1 MKILGNS
8 DGSDFL
14 KGYDPQ
20 PLKGSKTQLLIK
32 HKMNRQ
38 KLYNQCTTLIFKSPK
53 GDLGGFR
60 LFVLLIP
67 FCLVLSTVFAV
78 DETLANGI
86 VSAKYF
92 WFYGAMGI
100 TTLASLLV
108 YGCRRTACKFYPVDF
123 LLLLFTGYVLAVN
136 YFDSGNTFSTK
147 WILLVQLLLLFI
159 YFRIA
164 LQDKTIRFYIT
175 VFFIFT
181 GLVEAVWG
189 LRQLYGFTPSYHNL
203 FKLTGSF
210 FNSGPYS
217 GYVVVVAPLALY
229 AMLKDG
235 IVFKRK
241 FFIGFLPHYVR
252 FTISILAFTGVVLV
266 LPATMSRAAWIAA
279 LVGCGFVLSLYYLQ
293 KKQVSDYLIRQ
304 RKKAVLFLCIG
315 VVLTACGAVCIY
327 QLKKN
332 SADGRAL
339 IWKTTMK
346 MIPKHPMGVGLGHFS
361 GTYGEKQAAY
371 FASGNFSDQEE
382 LVAGNPEYAFNEYL
396 QIIAEFGV
404 VPALIL
410 FAAFIALI
418 YVGIKRKA
426 IAETGGL
433 ISLLVFASMSYPF
446 NLLPFLIVLVFLMA
460 SILTQKQAV
469 RAKGFTEKSIVLPW
483 QAVLMLLSAAVIIL
497 SATLYQRYPTY
508 NAYKEWNN
516 LKMIGSADAYPEMKN
531 DYEKLYPY
539 LSDQTLFLF
548 EYAQC
553 LNKAGEYAKSNQVLE
568 QAIKIS
574 CDPMLYNI
582 IGKNYQ
588 SFKNYQLAEQNFL
601 MASHIVPS
609 RIYPYYLLANLYTES
624 GNTRK
629 AMLMAQMVLEKEP
642 KVQSTAV
649 NEMREKMWVLIKK
662 TNKNLQTIE

>member
-1 MKILGNS
+1 MLIQKTIMKKIS
-8 DGSDFL
+8 SII
-14 KGYDPQ
+14 Q
-20 PLKGSKTQLLIK
+20 I
-32 HKMNRQ
+32 H
-38 KLYNQCTTLIFKSPK
+38 
-53 GDLGGFR
+53 
-60 LFVLLIP
+60 VLLIP
-67 FCLVLSTVFAV
+67 FCLVLSTVFAA

-100 TTLASLLV
+100 TALVSLLV
-108 YGCRRTACKFYPVDF
+108 CGCRRTASKFYAVDF
-123 LLLLFTGYVLAVN
+123 LLFLFTCYVLVVN

-147 WILLVQLLLLFI
+147 WVLLVQLLLLFF

-164 LQDKTIRFYIT
+164 LQDKTLRFYLS

-189 LRQLYGFTPSYHNL
+189 LMQLYGFIPSYHNL

-217 GYVVVVAPLALY
+217 GYIMVVAPLALC
-229 AMLKDG
+229 AMLKDA

-241 FFIGFLPHYVR
+241 FFIGFLPHYLR
-252 FTISILAFTGVVLV
+252 FTVSILAFIGVVLV

-279 LVGCGFVLSLYYLQ
+279 IVGCGFVLSLHYLQ
-293 KKQVSDYLIRQ
+293 KTHFRAYLIRQ
-304 RKKAVLFLCIG
+304 RKRVILFLSIG
-315 VVLTACGAVCIY
+315 VVLAVCGGAGIY

-339 IWKTTMK
+339 IWKTTLK
-346 MIPKHPMGVGLGHFS
+346 MVPKHPMGVGLGHFS
-361 GTYGEKQAAY
+361 GAYGEEQAAY
-371 FASGNFSDQEE
+371 FATGKYSNQEE
-382 LVAGNPEYAFNEYL
+382 LVAGNPDYAFNEYL
-396 QIIAEFGV
+396 QIITEFGV
-404 VPALIL
+404 VAAVVFFISFIL
-410 FAAFIALI
+410 LI
-418 YVGIKRKA
+418 YLGIKRKA
-426 IAETGGL
+426 IAVTGGL

-446 NLLPFLIVLVFLMA
+446 NLLPFLIVLVFLIA
-460 SILTQKQAV
+460 LILTQKQAV
-469 RAKGFTEKSIVLPW
+469 RAKGFTEKSVVLHW
-483 QAVLMLLSAAVIIL
+483 QAVLFLLIAAVIIL

-516 LKMIGSADAYPEMKN
+516 LKMMGSADAYSETKN

-539 LSDQTLFLF
+539 LSDQTPFLF

-553 LNKAGEYAKSNQVLE
+553 LNKAGEYAKSNQVLA

-588 SFKNYQLAEQNFL
+588 SLKNYQLAEQNFL
-601 MASHIVPS
+601 LASRIVPN
-609 RIYPYYLLANLYTES
+609 RIYPYYLLANLYAES
-624 GNTRK
+624 GNTQQ
-629 AMLMAQMVLEKEP
+629 AMFMAQKVLKKEP

-649 NEMREKMWVLIKK
+649 NEMREKMRALMKGK
-662 TNKNLQTIE
+662 GKSELSQN

>member
-1 MKILGNS
+1 MKNIS
-8 DGSDFL
+8 SII
-14 KGYDPQ
+14 Q
-20 PLKGSKTQLLIK
+20 I
-32 HKMNRQ
+32 H
-38 KLYNQCTTLIFKSPK
+38 
-53 GDLGGFR
+53 
-60 LFVLLIP
+60 VLLIP

-78 DETLANGI
+78 DETLANGV
-86 VSAKYF
+86 VSAKYLL
-92 WFYGAMGI
+92 FYGAMGI
-100 TTLASLLV
+100 TALISLLV
-108 YGCRRTACKFYPVDF
+108 YGCMRTASKYYPVDF
-123 LLLLFTGYVLAVN
+123 LLLLFTVFVLTAN
-136 YFDSGNTFSTK
+136 YFIFRNPVTTK
-147 WILLVQLLLLFI
+147 WILLVQLLLLFF
-159 YFRIA
+159 YFRVA
-164 LQDKTIRFYIT
+164 LQNKTLRFYIS

-189 LRQLYGFTPSYHNL
+189 LMQLYGFIPSNHVL

-217 GYVVVVAPLALY
+217 GYVMIVAPLALY
-229 AMLKDG
+229 AMLRDA

-241 FFIGFLPHYVR
+241 FFIGFLLHYVR
-252 FTISILAFTGVVLV
+252 FTVSILAFIGVVLV

-279 LVGCGFVLSLYYLQ
+279 IVGCGFVVSLYYLQ
-293 KKQVSDYLIRQ
+293 KTHVRNYLILQ
-304 RKKAVLFLCIG
+304 RKKVILFLCIG
-315 VVLTACGAVCIY
+315 IVLAACGAVGIY

-361 GTYGEKQAAY
+361 GAYGEEQAAY
-371 FASGNFSDQEE
+371 FASGNASALEE

-410 FAAFIALI
+410 FAAFIAII
-418 YVGIKRKA
+418 YMGIKRKA

-460 SILTQKQAV
+460 LILTQKQAV
-469 RAKGFTEKSIVLPW
+469 RVKGFTEKSVVLHW
-483 QAVLMLLSAAVIIL
+483 QAVLFLFIAAVIIL

-516 LKMIGSADAYPEMKN
+516 LKMMGNADAYPEMKN

-539 LSDQTLFLF
+539 LSDQTPFLF

-553 LNKAGEYAKSNQVLE
+553 LNKSGEYAKSNQVLA

-582 IGKNYQ
+582 MGKNYQ
-588 SFKNYQLAEQNFL
+588 DLKKYQLAEQNFL
-601 MASHIVPS
+601 LASRIVPS
-609 RIYPYYLLANLYTES
+609 RIYPYYLLANLYAES
-624 GNTRK
+624 GNTQQ
-629 AMLMAQMVLEKEP
+629 AMFMAQKVLEKEP
-642 KVQSTAV
+642 KVQSTAI
-649 NEMREKMWVLIKK
+649 NEMREKMRGLIKK

>member
-1 MKILGNS
+1 MKS
-8 DGSDFL
+8 STS
-14 KGYDPQ
+14 
-20 PLKGSKTQLLIK
+20 PLFSRRGVG
-32 HKMNRQ
+32 
-38 KLYNQCTTLIFKSPK
+38 
-53 GDLGGFR
+53 GDVRSFFC

-78 DETLANGI
+78 DETLANGV

-100 TTLASLLV
+100 TALVSLLV
-108 YGCRRTACKFYPVDF
+108 YRCRRAACKFYPVDF
-123 LLLLFTGYVLAVN
+123 LLLLFTVIGLTSN
-136 YFDSGNTFSTK
+136 YFIFSNPITTK
-147 WILLVQLLLLFI
+147 WILLVQLLLLFF

-164 LQDKTIRFYIT
+164 LQDKTLRFYLT

-189 LRQLYGFTPSYHNL
+189 LRQLYGFIPSYHNL

-217 GYVVVVAPLALY
+217 GYVVVVAPLALHE
-229 AMLKDG
+229 MLKDAV
-235 IVFKRK
+235 VFKRK

-252 FTISILAFTGVVLV
+252 FTVSILAFTSVVLI

-293 KKQVSDYLIRQ
+293 KTRVRDYLIQQ
-304 RKKAVLFLCIG
+304 RKKVILFLCIG
-315 VVLTACGAVCIY
+315 AVLLVCGAVGIY

-339 IWKTTMK
+339 IWKTTLK
-346 MIPKHPMGVGLGHFS
+346 MVPKHPMGVGLGQFS
-361 GTYGEKQAAY
+361 GAYGEEQATY
-371 FASGNFSDQEE
+371 FAAGKYSDQEE

-396 QIIAEFGV
+396 QILAEFGV
-404 VPALIL
+404 VPALVL
-410 FAAFIALI
+410 FAAFILLI
-418 YVGIKRKA
+418 YMGIKRKA
-426 IAETGGL
+426 IAEIGGL

-446 NLLPFLIVLVFLMA
+446 NLLPFLIVLVFLIA
-460 SILTQKQAV
+460 LILTQKQAV
-469 RAKGFTEKSIVLPW
+469 RIKGFTEKSVILRW
-483 QAVLMLLSAAVIIL
+483 QAVLTLLTLTVIIL
-497 SATLYQRYPTY
+497 FATLYQRYPTY

-516 LKMIGSADAYPEMKN
+516 LKMVGSADAYPEMKN
-531 DYEKLYPY
+531 DYAKLYPY
-539 LSDQTLFLF
+539 LSDQTPFLF

-553 LNKAGEYAKSNQVLE
+553 LNKAGEYEKSNQVLA

-574 CDPMLYNI
+574 CDPMLYNVM
-582 IGKNYQ
+582 GKNYQ
-588 SFKNYQLAEQNFL
+588 GLKKYQLAEQNFL
-601 MASHIVPS
+601 LASHIILS

-629 AMLMAQMVLEKEP
+629 AMLMAQKVLKKEP

-649 NEMREKMWVLIKK
+649 NEMREKMRVLIKK

>member
-1 MKILGNS
+1 M
-8 DGSDFL
+8 
-14 KGYDPQ
+14 
-20 PLKGSKTQLLIK
+20 QLLIK
-32 HKMNRQ
+32 YKMYQQNIYKQ
-38 KLYNQCTTLIFKSPK
+38 YTTLIFKSPK

-78 DETLANGI
+78 DETLASGI

-92 WFYGAMGI
+92 WFYGAMGF
-100 TTLASLLV
+100 TALVSLLV
-108 YGCRRTACKFYPVDF
+108 YRCRRAACKFYPADV
-123 LLLLFTGYVLAVN
+123 LLALFTCFLLAVN

-147 WILLVQLLLLFI
+147 WVLLVMLLLLFF
-159 YFRIA
+159 YFRVA
-164 LQDKTIRFYIT
+164 LQNKTLRFYISA
-175 VFFIFT
+175 FFVFT
-181 GLVEAVWG
+181 GLLEAVWG

-217 GYVVVVAPLALY
+217 GYIAVVAPLALH
-229 AMLKDG
+229 AILKDA

-241 FFIGFLPHYVR
+241 FYIGFLLHYLR
-252 FTISILAFTGVVLV
+252 FTLSILTFTSAILV

-279 LVGCGFVLSLYYLQ
+279 TVGCAFVLLLYYLQ
-293 KKQVSDYLIRQ
+293 KTHVRAYLIRQ
-304 RKKAVLFLCIG
+304 RKSVILFLCIG
-315 VVLTACGAVCIY
+315 VVLLACGTVGIY

-339 IWKTTMK
+339 IWKTTLK
-346 MIPKHPMGVGLGHFS
+346 MVPKHPMGVGLGHFS
-361 GTYGEKQAAY
+361 GAYGEEQAAY
-371 FASGNFSDQEE
+371 FASGKYSKQEE

-396 QIIAEFGV
+396 QIITEFGV
-404 VPALIL
+404 VALVL

-418 YVGIKRKA
+418 YMGIKRKA

-460 SILTQKQAV
+460 LILTQRQAV
-469 RAKGFTEKSIVLPW
+469 RVEGFTEKNVVLPW
-483 QAVLMLLSAAVIIL
+483 QAVLMLLTVAVVIL
-497 SATLYQRYPTY
+497 FATLYQRYPTY

-516 LKMIGSADAYPEMKN
+516 LKMMGNTDAYPQMKN

-539 LSDQTLFLF
+539 LSDQTSFLF

-553 LNKAGEYAKSNQVLE
+553 LNKAGEYEKSNQVLA

-588 SFKNYQLAEQNFL
+588 GLKNYQLAEQNFL
-601 MASHIVPS
+601 LASRVVPS

-629 AMLMAQMVLEKEP
+629 AMLMAQKVLKKEP

-649 NEMREKMWVLIKK
+649 NEMREKMRVLIKK

>member
-1 MKILGNS
+1 MKS
-8 DGSDFL
+8 CTS
-14 KGYDPQ
+14 
-20 PLKGSKTQLLIK
+20 PLSSRRGVGGEVWS
-32 HKMNRQ
+32 
-38 KLYNQCTTLIFKSPK
+38 IFV
-53 GDLGGFR
+53 

-67 FCLVLSTVFAV
+67 VCLVLSTVFAV
-78 DETLANGI
+78 DETLANGV

-100 TTLASLLV
+100 IALVSLMM
-108 YGCRRTACKFYPVDF
+108 YGCRRTACKFYLVDF

-241 FFIGFLPHYVR
+241 FYIGFLPHYLR
-252 FTISILAFTGVVLV
+252 FTVSILAFSGVVLV

-279 LVGCGFVLSLYYLQ
+279 TVGCGFVLSLYYLQ
-293 KKQVSDYLIRQ
+293 KKHVKDYLIRQ
-304 RKKAVLFLCIG
+304 RKKVIIFLCIG
-315 VVLTACGAVCIY
+315 VVLLACGAAGIY

-346 MIPKHPMGVGLGHFS
+346 MIPKHPMGVGLGQFS
-361 GTYGEKQAAY
+361 GVYGEEQAAY
-371 FASGNFSDQEE
+371 FASGNASAQEE

-404 VPALIL
+404 LPALIL

-418 YVGIKRKA
+418 YMGIKRKA
-426 IAETGGL
+426 IAATGGL

-460 SILTQKQAV
+460 LILTQKQAV
-469 RAKGFTEKSIVLPW
+469 RVKALTEKSVVLPW
-483 QAVLMLLSAAVIIL
+483 QAILMLLTAAGIIL
-497 SATLYQRYPTY
+497 FATLYQRYPTY

-516 LKMIGSADAYPEMKN
+516 LKMMGSADAYPEMKN

-539 LSDQTLFLF
+539 LSDQTPFLF

-553 LNKAGEYAKSNQVLE
+553 LNKAGEYEKSIQVLA

-582 IGKNYQ
+582 MGKNYQ
-588 SFKNYQLAEQNFL
+588 GLKKYQLAEQNFL
-601 MASHIVPS
+601 LASRIVPS
-609 RIYPYYLLANLYTES
+609 RIYPYYLLANLYAES
-624 GNTRK
+624 GN
-629 AMLMAQMVLEKEP
+629 AQQALLMAQKVLKKEP

-649 NEMREKMWVLIKK
+649 NEMREKMRGLIKRK
-662 TNKNLQTIE
+662 GKSELSQN

>member
-1 MKILGNS
+1 MIIPNNLR
-8 DGSDFL
+8 
-14 KGYDPQ
+14 
-20 PLKGSKTQLLIK
+20 T
-32 HKMNRQ
+32 
-38 KLYNQCTTLIFKSPK
+38 FKSSTFPHSTRK
-53 GDLGGFR
+53 GAGGEVVVGVWNVFL

-92 WFYGAMGI
+92 WFYGAMGF
-100 TTLASLLV
+100 TALVSLLV

-123 LLLLFTGYVLAVN
+123 LLLLFTVFALTAN
-136 YFDSGNTFSTK
+136 SIIFSNPITTK

-159 YFRIA
+159 YFRVA
-164 LQDKTIRFYIT
+164 LQDKTLRFYIT

-189 LRQLYGFTPSYHNL
+189 LMQLYGFLPSYHNL

-217 GYVVVVAPLALY
+217 GYIVVVVPLALY
-229 AMLKDG
+229 AMLKDAV
-235 IVFKRK
+235 VFKRK
-241 FFIGFLPHYVR
+241 FFIGFLPHYIR
-252 FTISILAFTGVVLV
+252 FTVSLLAFTGVVLV
-266 LPATMSRAAWIAA
+266 LPATLSRAAWIAA
-279 LVGCGFVLSLYYLQ
+279 LVGCGFVVSLYYLKKALVRDYLNRQQ
-293 KKQVSDYLIRQ
+293 KKVI
-304 RKKAVLFLCIG
+304 LFLSIG
-315 VVLTACGAVCIY
+315 VVLAACGAVGIY
-327 QLKKN
+327 QLKRN

-339 IWKTTMK
+339 IWKTSLK
-346 MIPKHPMGVGLGHFS
+346 VIAKHPLGVGLGQFS
-361 GTYGEKQAAY
+361 GAYGEEQAAY
-371 FASGNFSDQEE
+371 FASGKYSDQEE

-404 VPALIL
+404 VAALII
-410 FAAFIALI
+410 FSTFILLI
-418 YVGIKRKA
+418 YMGIKRKA

-460 SILTQKQAV
+460 LILTQKQAV
-469 RAKGFTEKSIVLPW
+469 RAKGFTEKSVVLHW
-483 QAVLMLLSAAVIIL
+483 QAVLFLLIAAVIIL

-516 LKMIGSADAYPEMKN
+516 LKMMGSADAYSETKN

-539 LSDQTLFLF
+539 LSDQTPFLF

-553 LNKAGEYAKSNQVLE
+553 LNKAGEYAKSNQVLA

-588 SFKNYQLAEQNFL
+588 GLKNYQLSEQNFL
-601 MASHIVPS
+601 LASRIVPS
-609 RIYPYYLLANLYTES
+609 RIYPYYLLANLYAES
-624 GNTRK
+624 GN
-629 AMLMAQMVLEKEP
+629 AEQAILMAQKVLKKEP
-642 KVQSTAV
+642 KVQSTAI
-649 NEMREKMWVLIKK
+649 NEMREKMRGLIKGK
-662 TNKNLQTIE
+662 GKSKLSQNRKVYSLEYPVKF

>member
-1 MKILGNS
+1 MNFPLMIKIKRP
-8 DGSDFL
+8 FL
-14 KGYDPQ
+14 
-20 PLKGSKTQLLIK
+20 SAN
-32 HKMNRQ
+32 HRNR
-38 KLYNQCTTLIFKSPK
+38 IFKSPFLLPSPQ
-53 GDLGGFR
+53 GEGLGVRF
-60 LFVLLIP
+60 LS

-78 DETLANGI
+78 DETLANGV

-100 TTLASLLV
+100 TTLTSLLV
-108 YGCRRTACKFYPVDF
+108 YGCRRTASKFYAVDF
-123 LLLLFTGYVLAVN
+123 LFFLFTCYVLVVN

-147 WILLVQLLLLFI
+147 WVLLVQLLLLFI
-159 YFRIA
+159 YFRVA
-164 LQDKTIRFYIT
+164 LQDKTLRFYLT

-189 LRQLYGFTPSYHNL
+189 LRQLYGFIPSYHNL

-229 AMLKDG
+229 TMLKDAV
-235 IVFKRK
+235 VFKRK
-241 FFIGFLPHYVR
+241 FFIGFLPYYVR
-252 FTISILAFTGVVLV
+252 FTVSILAFTGVVLV

-279 LVGCGFVLSLYYLQ
+279 LVGCGFVLSQYYLQ
-293 KKQVSDYLIRQ
+293 KKHVKDYLIRQ
-304 RKKAVLFLCIG
+304 RKIVILFLCIS
-315 VVLTACGAVCIY
+315 VVLLACGAVGIY

-346 MIPKHPMGVGLGHFS
+346 MIPKHPMGVGLGQFP
-361 GTYGEKQAAY
+361 AAY
-371 FASGNFSDQEE
+371 GKEQAVYFATGNASAQEE
-382 LVAGNPEYAFNEYL
+382 LVAGNPDYAFNEYL

-404 VPALIL
+404 VAALII
-410 FAAFIALI
+410 FATFILLI
-418 YVGIKRKA
+418 YMGIKRKA

-483 QAVLMLLSAAVIIL
+483 QAVLMLLTAAVIIL
-497 SATLYQRYPTY
+497 CATLYQRYPTY

-516 LKMIGSADAYPEMKN
+516 LKMLGSADAYPEMKN

-539 LSDQTLFLF
+539 LSDQIPFLF

-553 LNKAGEYAKSNQVLE
+553 LSKAGEYEKSNHVLE

-574 CDPMLYNI
+574 CDPMLYNVM
-582 IGKNYQ
+582 GKNYQ
-588 SFKNYQLAEQNFL
+588 SLKNYQLSEQNFL
-601 MASHIVPS
+601 LASRIVPS
-609 RIYPYYLLANLYTES
+609 RIYPYYLLANLYAES
-624 GNTRK
+624 GNTQQ
-629 AMLMAQMVLEKEP
+629 AMFMAQKVLKKEP

-649 NEMREKMWVLIKK
+649 NEMREKMRVLIKGNGK
-662 TNKNLQTIE
+662 SELNQN

>member
-1 MKILGNS
+1 MLFQKTIMKIIS
-8 DGSDFL
+8 SII
-14 KGYDPQ
+14 Q
-20 PLKGSKTQLLIK
+20 I
-32 HKMNRQ
+32 H
-38 KLYNQCTTLIFKSPK
+38 
-53 GDLGGFR
+53 
-60 LFVLLIP
+60 VLLIP

-78 DETLANGI
+78 GETLANDV
-86 VSAKYF
+86 VSSKYF
-92 WFYGAMGI
+92 WFYVAMGI
-100 TTLASLLV
+100 TALVSLFV
-108 YGCRRTACKFYPVDF
+108 YGCRRAARKFYPVDF
-123 LLLLFTGYVLAVN
+123 LLLLFTVIGLTSN
-136 YFDSGNTFSTK
+136 YFIFRTPITTK

-164 LQDKTIRFYIT
+164 LQDKTLRFYLT

-217 GYVVVVAPLALY
+217 GYVVIVAPLALY
-229 AMLKDG
+229 TMLKDAV
-235 IVFKRK
+235 VFKRK

-315 VVLTACGAVCIY
+315 VVLLACGAVGIY

-339 IWKTTMK
+339 IWKTTLK
-346 MIPKHPMGVGLGHFS
+346 MVPKHPVGVGLGQFS
-361 GTYGEKQAAY
+361 GAYGKEQAAY
-371 FASGNFSDQEE
+371 FASGKYSDQEE
-382 LVAGNPEYAFNEYL
+382 LVAGNPDYAFNEYL

-404 VPALIL
+404 VAALVL
-410 FAAFIALI
+410 FTAFVVLV
-418 YVGIKRKA
+418 YMGIKRKA

-460 SILTQKQAV
+460 LILTQKQAV
-469 RAKGFTEKSIVLPW
+469 RAKGFTEKSIVLRW
-483 QAVLMLLSAAVIIL
+483 QAVLFLLIAAIIIL
-497 SATLYQRYPTY
+497 FATLYQRYPTY

-516 LKMIGSADAYPEMKN
+516 LKMMGGADAYPEMNK
-531 DYEKLYPY
+531 DYGKLYPY
-539 LSDQTLFLF
+539 LSDQTPFLF

-553 LNKAGEYAKSNQVLE
+553 LNKVGEYTKSNQVLE

-582 IGKNYQ
+582 MGKNYQ
-588 SFKNYQLAEQNFL
+588 GLKKYQLAEQNFL
-601 MASHIVPS
+601 LASRIVPS
-609 RIYPYYLLANLYTES
+609 RIYPYYLLANLYAES
-624 GNTRK
+624 GNDQQ
-629 AMLMAQMVLEKEP
+629 ALLMAQKVLKKEP

-649 NEMREKMWVLIKK
+649 NEIREKMRGLIKGK
-662 TNKNLQTIE
+662 GKSELSQNRKVY

>member
-1 MKILGNS
+1 MIIPNNLR
-8 DGSDFL
+8 
-14 KGYDPQ
+14 
-20 PLKGSKTQLLIK
+20 T
-32 HKMNRQ
+32 
-38 KLYNQCTTLIFKSPK
+38 FKSSTFPHSTRK
-53 GDLGGFR
+53 GAGGEVVVGVWNVFL

-92 WFYGAMGI
+92 WFYGAMGF
-100 TTLASLLV
+100 TALVSLLV

-123 LLLLFTGYVLAVN
+123 LLLLFTVFALTAN
-136 YFDSGNTFSTK
+136 SIIFSNPITTK

-159 YFRIA
+159 YFRVA
-164 LQDKTIRFYIT
+164 LQDKTLRFYIT

-189 LRQLYGFTPSYHNL
+189 LMQLYGFLPSYHNL

-217 GYVVVVAPLALY
+217 GYIVVVVPLALY
-229 AMLKDG
+229 AMLKDAV
-235 IVFKRK
+235 VFKRK
-241 FFIGFLPHYVR
+241 FFIGFLPHYIR
-252 FTISILAFTGVVLV
+252 FTVSLLAFTGVVLV
-266 LPATMSRAAWIAA
+266 LPATLSRAAWIAA
-279 LVGCGFVLSLYYLQ
+279 LVGCGFVVSLYYLKKALVRDYLNRQQ
-293 KKQVSDYLIRQ
+293 KKVI
-304 RKKAVLFLCIG
+304 LFLSIG
-315 VVLTACGAVCIY
+315 VVLAACGAVGIY
-327 QLKKN
+327 QLKRN

-339 IWKTTMK
+339 IWKTSLK
-346 MIPKHPMGVGLGHFS
+346 VIAKHPLGVGLGQFS
-361 GTYGEKQAAY
+361 GAYGEEQAAY
-371 FASGNFSDQEE
+371 FASGKYSDQEE

-404 VPALIL
+404 VAALII
-410 FAAFIALI
+410 FSTFILLI
-418 YVGIKRKA
+418 YMGIKRKA

-460 SILTQKQAV
+460 LILTQKQAV
-469 RAKGFTEKSIVLPW
+469 RAKGFTEKSVVLHW
-483 QAVLMLLSAAVIIL
+483 QAVLFLLIAAVIIL

-516 LKMIGSADAYPEMKN
+516 LKMMGSADAYPEMKN

-539 LSDQTLFLF
+539 LSDQTPFLF

-553 LNKAGEYAKSNQVLE
+553 LNKAGEYAKSNQVLA

-582 IGKNYQ
+582 MGKNYQ
-588 SFKNYQLAEQNFL
+588 GLKNYQLSEQNFL
-601 MASHIVPS
+601 LASRIVPS
-609 RIYPYYLLANLYTES
+609 RIYPYYLLANLYAES
-624 GNTRK
+624 GN
-629 AMLMAQMVLEKEP
+629 AQQAILMAQKVLKKEP

-649 NEMREKMWVLIKK
+649 NEMREKMRALIKGK
-662 TNKNLQTIE
+662 EKSVLNQN

>member
-1 MKILGNS
+1 LR
-8 DGSDFL
+8 DF
-14 KGYDPQ
+14 
-20 PLKGSKTQLLIK
+20 KTQLLIK
-32 HKMNRQ
+32 HKMYQQ
-38 KLYNQCTTLIFKSPK
+38 KLYKQYTTLIFKSPK

-60 LFVLLIP
+60 LFALLIP

-78 DETLANGI
+78 DETLANGV

-92 WFYGAMGI
+92 WYYGAMGV
-100 TTLASLLV
+100 TALVSLLV
-108 YGCRRTACKFYPVDF
+108 YGCRRTACKLYPVDS

-136 YFDSGNTFSTK
+136 YFNSGNTFSSK

-164 LQDKTIRFYIT
+164 LQDKTLRFYLR
-175 VFFIFT
+175 FYFIFT

-189 LRQLYGFTPSYHNL
+189 LMQLYGLTSSNHTL

-217 GYVVVVAPLALY
+217 GYLAIVGPLALH
-229 AMLKDG
+229 AILKDVV
-235 IVFKRK
+235 IFKRK
-241 FFIGFLPHYVR
+241 CFIGFLPHYVH
-252 FTISILAFTGVVLV
+252 FTVSILAFVGIVLV
-266 LPATMSRAAWIAA
+266 LPATMSRSAWIAA
-279 LVGCGFVLSLYYLQ
+279 IIGCGFVLSQYYLQ
-293 KKQVSDYLIRQ
+293 KNQVRDYLIRQ
-304 RKKAVLFLCIG
+304 RKSVILFLSIG
-315 VVLTACGAVCIY
+315 VVLVACSVAGIY

-332 SADGRAL
+332 SADGRVL
-339 IWKTTMK
+339 IWKTTLK
-346 MIPKHPMGVGLGHFS
+346 MIPKHPMGVGLGQFS
-361 GTYGEKQAAY
+361 GAYGEEQAAY
-371 FASGNFSDQEE
+371 FASGKASAQEE
-382 LVAGNPEYAFNEYL
+382 LVAGNPDYAFNEYL

-404 VPALIL
+404 VPAVVLFISFIL
-410 FAAFIALI
+410 LI
-418 YVGIKRKA
+418 YMGIKRKA
-426 IAETGGL
+426 IAEIGGL

-483 QAVLMLLSAAVIIL
+483 QAILMLLTAAGIIL
-497 SATLYQRYPTY
+497 FATLYQRYPTY

-516 LKMIGSADAYPEMKN
+516 LKMMGGADAYPEMKN
-531 DYEKLYPY
+531 DYEKRYPY
-539 LSDQTLFLF
+539 LSDQTPFLF
-548 EYAQC
+548 EYAQY
-553 LNKAGEYAKSNQVLE
+553 LNKAGEYAKSNQVLA

-588 SFKNYQLAEQNFL
+588 SLKNYQLAEQNFL
-601 MASHIVPS
+601 LASHIVPS
-609 RIYPYYLLANLYTES
+609 RIYPYYLLANLYAES
-624 GNTRK
+624 GNTQQ
-629 AMLMAQMVLEKEP
+629 AQLMAQKVLKKEP

-649 NEMREKMWVLIKK
+649 NEMREKMRVLIKK